1 MLLKLQIHDVV
12 IKKMTELKISNKKN
26 VPKLQEPDAL
36 LEERCHFSNNI
47 AE

>member
-1 MLLKLQIHDVV
+1 MV
-12 IKKMTELKISNKKN
+12 IKMTELKIRNKIN
-26 VPKLQEPDAL
+26 VPKLQEPDAP